1 MKTKV
6 ILSILV
12 STTFL
17 ASTLFVSCGQNNKN
31 TSESQNTAVQEPAPT
46 PEPAAEPAPADE
58 GKGIGEIKHV
68 DLTSPLDK
76 EMIKRGQNI
85 FDMKC
90 SACHKLDSTKVVGPG
105 WKGVTVRRKPEWIM
119 NFVTNVDMML
129 DKDPAAQKLLE
140 ECLTRMPNQNLAL
153 GDARDILEFMRKN
166 DGQK

>member
-1 MKTKV
+1 MKTKL
-6 ILSILV
+6 ILILV
-12 STTFL
+12 SLSTL
-17 ASTLFVSCGQNNKN
+17 IASALFVSCGGGDKN
-31 TSESQNTAVQEPAPT
+31 TSESKPAETTPQETSAPAETAP
-46 PEPAAEPAPADE
+46 PADE

-68 DLTSPLDK
+68 DLTNPLDQQ
-76 EMIKRGQNI
+76 MVKRGNGI
-85 FDMKC
+85 YDMKC

-105 WKGVTVRRKPEWIM
+105 WKGVTERRKPEWIM

-140 ECLTRMPNQNLAL
+140 ECLTRMPNQNLAI